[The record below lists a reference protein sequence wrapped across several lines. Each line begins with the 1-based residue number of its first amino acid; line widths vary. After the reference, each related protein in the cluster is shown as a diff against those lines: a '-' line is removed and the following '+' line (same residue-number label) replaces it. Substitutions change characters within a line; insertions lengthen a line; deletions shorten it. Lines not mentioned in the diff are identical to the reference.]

1 VKSKIIV
8 ENIRVPIAVEDGEI
22 LEIARKRLMQNA
34 VPFISESL
42 HIHRKSIDA
51 RHRGKIAFVCS
62 VLAYSEEDAKRFPP
76 LQNIK
81 VRQEESFS
89 LPSGNETLPGRPIVV
104 GFGPAGIFC
113 ALLLAQAGLCP
124 LILERGGSVATRAD
138 AVEKFTSLGQL
149 NLQSNIQFG
158 AGGAGT
164 FSDGKLTTR
173 IGDSKCGFILETLH
187 RLGAP
192 EDILWR
198 AKPHIGTDILRM
210 VVDNAD
216 REICRLGGEIR
227 YMTKVEAMGDGWITA
242 DGEQMACGPV
252 VLATGHSARDTYAYL
267 MEAGY
272 AVEPKP
278 FSVGVRVEHLQEEL
292 DAALYGDPQLAQ
304 RLGHGEY
311 QMSWRRGQRGVYT
324 FCMCPGGE
332 VVAAASETGGVVTN
346 GMSRHDRG
354 GKNGNAAVAVSVLPE
369 DFGSNPAGAI
379 AFQRNLEQAAF
390 AAGGG
395 DYSAPCQSVGNFYA
409 GKSGGFG
416 ERVLP
421 SYGNG
426 RVRGADFNVLLPS
439 FVCDML
445 KEGLHRFSGKI
456 AGYDAPDVPLTGIET
471 RTSAPVRI
479 LRNDNLTAIGRTLVY
494 PCGEGAGYA
503 GGIMSAAADGI
514 RVALAILSRFKR
526 EI

>member
-1 VKSKIIV
+1 MKSKIIV
-8 ENIRVPIAVEDGEI
+8 ENIRVPVAVQDEEI
-22 LEIARKRLMQNA
+22 LEIARKRLQQNA
-34 VPFISESL
+34 VSYIPDSL
-42 HIHRKSIDA
+42 HIHRKSVDA
-51 RHRGKIAFVCS
+51 RHRGTIAFVCS
-62 VLAYSEEDAKRFPP
+62 VLAYSEEDALRFSPM
-76 LQNIK
+76 QNIK
-81 VRQEESFS
+81 IRREDAFS
-89 LPSGNETLPGRPIVV
+89 LPVGEEILPGRPVVV

-124 LILERGGSVATRAD
+124 LILERGGTVAARTK
-138 AVEKFTSLGQL
+138 AVERFTSMGQL

-187 RLGAP
+187 AFGAP

-198 AKPHIGTDILRM
+198 AKPHIGTDILRT
-210 VVDNAD
+210 VVENAD
-216 REICRLGGEIR
+216 QEIRRLGGEIR
-227 YMTKVEAMGDGWITA
+227 YLTRAEAIGDGWIIA
-242 DGEQMACGPV
+242 AGEKMACGPV
-252 VLATGHSARDTYAYL
+252 VLATGHSARDIYAHL
-267 MEAGY
+267 MDTGY
-272 AVEPKP
+272 VVEPKP

-292 DAALYGDPQLAQ
+292 DAALYGDPQLAL

-311 QMSWRRGQRGVYT
+311 QMSWRRGERGVYT

-332 VVAAASETGGVVTN
+332 VVAAASESSGVVTN

-369 DFGSNPAGAI
+369 DYGKNPAGAI
-379 AFQRNLEQAAF
+379 QLQRCLEQAAF

-395 DYSAPCQSVGNFYA
+395 DYSAPCQSVGHFYA
-409 GKSGGFG
+409 GSPGGFG
-416 ERVLP
+416 GRIVP
-421 SYGNG
+421 TYGNG
-426 RVRGADFNVLLPS
+426 RVRPADFNTLLPS

-479 LRNDNLTAIGRTLVY
+479 LRGDDLTAIGRSLVY

-503 GGIMSAAADGI
+503 GGIMSAAADGM

>member
-1 VKSKIIV
+1 MKSKIIV
-8 ENIRVPIAVEDGEI
+8 ENIRVPIAAQDGEI

-34 VPFISESL
+34 VSFIPDSL
-42 HIHRKSIDA
+42 HIHRKSVDA
-51 RHRGKIAFVCS
+51 RHRGKISFVCS
-62 VLAYSEEDAKRFPP
+62 VLAYSEEDAKQFSS

-81 VRQEESFS
+81 ARQEESFS
-89 LPSGNETLPGRPIVV
+89 LPMGDEMLPGRPVIV

-124 LILERGGSVATRAD
+124 LILERGGSVAQRAD

-149 NLQSNIQFG
+149 NLQNNIQFG

-173 IGDSKCGFILETLH
+173 IGDSKCGFILQTLH
-187 RLGAP
+187 MLGAP

-198 AKPHIGTDILRM
+198 AKPHIGTDILRT

-216 REICRLGGEIR
+216 QEIRRLGGEIR
-227 YMTKVEAMGDGWITA
+227 YMTKAEAMGDGWIAA
-242 DGEQMACGPV
+242 DGEKLACGPV

-267 MEAGY
+267 MKAGY

-278 FSVGVRVEHLQEEL
+278 FSVGVRAEHLQEEL

-346 GMSRHDRG
+346 GMSRHDRN

-369 DFGSNPAGAI
+369 DFGSSPAGAI
-379 AFQRNLEQAAF
+379 QFQRALEQAAF
-390 AAGGG
+390 AAGGE
-395 DYSAPCQSVGNFYA
+395 DYSAPCQSVGNFYI
-409 GKSGGFG
+409 GKTGGFG
-416 ERVLP
+416 KRVLP

-426 RVRGADFNVLLPS
+426 RVRAADFNLLLPP

-456 AGYDAPDVPLTGIET
+456 AGYDAADVPLTGIET
-471 RTSAPVRI
+471 RTSSPVRI
-479 LRNDNLTAIGRTLVY
+479 LRNDNLTAIGYNLVY